1 MKKVFLTAMA
11 FAAIVSSVSL
21 TACSNEDTPEE
32 AGTRG
37 EKIELNGTVEGTLT
51 LNANNEYILN
61 GTLTV
66 ADGATLEI
74 PAGTTIKAAKG
85 FGNYILVAQGGKI
98 NAKGT
103 ADKPIIFTADDEA
116 NATSGYWGGLIL
128 NGKAPISGATSGEL
142 GSTEVDNNQKYGG
155 TDENDNSG
163 TLEYVELRYTGARSS
178 ADIEHNGLTL
188 NGVGRG
194 TTIKNLYITDG
205 ADDAIEFFGGT
216 VNVENIL
223 AVNCDD
229 DMFDFTQGYKGTLSN
244 CYGVWE
250 AGYTST
256 EEDPRGVEADGNLD
270 GNGPD
275 HQGQSDFTIKNMT
288 IATYA
293 TGQVMD
299 DAIKVRRGAT
309 AHIENALVI
318 GNGQMKDFIDVTD
331 SKGNATTATQM
342 SVTNEISSTLSGKE
356 INEGGTP
363 YENVKITD
371 GNTGADQ
378 SVFSWTGYKF

>member
-1 MKKVFLTAMA
+1 M
-11 FAAIVSSVSL
+11 
-21 TACSNEDTPEE
+21 
-32 AGTRG
+32 
-37 EKIELNGTVEGTLT
+37 
-51 LNANNEYILN
+51 
-61 GTLTV
+61 
-66 ADGATLEI
+66 
-74 PAGTTIKAAKG
+74 
-85 FGNYILVAQGGKI
+85 
-98 NAKGT
+98 
-103 ADKPIIFTADDEA
+103 
-116 NATSGYWGGLIL
+116 
-128 NGKAPISGATSGEL
+128 
-142 GSTEVDNNQKYGG
+142 
-155 TDENDNSG
+155 
-163 TLEYVELRYTGARSS
+163 ELRFTGARSS

-342 SVTNEISSTLSGKE
+342 SVTNQISSTLSGKE
-356 INEGGTP
+356 INDGGTS
-363 YENVKITD
+363 YENIKITD

-378 SVFSWTGYKF
+378 TAFSWTGYKF

>member
-1 MKKVFLTAMA
+1 MA

-21 TACSNEDTPEE
+21 TACSNDDNPEE
-32 AGTRG
+32 TGTRG

-51 LNANNEYILN
+51 LDANNEYILN

-103 ADKPIIFTADDEA
+103 ADKPIVFTADDEE
-116 NATSGYWGGLIL
+116 NATTGYWGGLII
-128 NGKAPISGATSGEL
+128 NGKAPISGATSGEQ

-163 TLEYVELRYTGARSS
+163 TLEYVELRFTGARSS

-299 DAIKVRRGAT
+299 APSRYAEELPR
-309 AHIENALVI
+309 
-318 GNGQMKDFIDVTD
+318 
-331 SKGNATTATQM
+331 
-342 SVTNEISSTLSGKE
+342 TLK
-356 INEGGTP
+356 TP
-363 YENVKITD
+363 
-371 GNTGADQ
+371 
-378 SVFSWTGYKF
+378 W

>member
-1 MKKVFLTAMA
+1 MNRKLFSMA
-11 FAAIVSSVSL
+11 LLAGMTLFA
-21 TACSNEDTPEE
+21 ACSNDETSNNGDNGIADGTTLSGAVTEDVTLKSGNTYKLSG
-32 AGTRG
+32 AY
-37 EKIELNGTVEGTLT
+37 TVE
-51 LNANNEYILN
+51 E
-61 GTLTV
+61 
-66 ADGATLEI
+66 GATLNIEPGVKLI
-74 PAGTTIKAAKG
+74 AVYDD
-85 FGNYILVAQGGKI
+85 NVDYILIKQGAKI

-103 ADKPIIFTADDEA
+103 ADKPIIFTADDEE
-116 NATSGYWGGLIL
+116 NATTGYWGGLII

-163 TLEYVELRYTGARSS
+163 TLEYVELRFTGARSS

-342 SVTNEISSTLSGKE
+342 SVTNQISSTLSGKE
-356 INEGGTP
+356 INDGGTS
-363 YENVKITD
+363 YENIKITD

-378 SVFSWTGYKF
+378 TAFSWTGYKF